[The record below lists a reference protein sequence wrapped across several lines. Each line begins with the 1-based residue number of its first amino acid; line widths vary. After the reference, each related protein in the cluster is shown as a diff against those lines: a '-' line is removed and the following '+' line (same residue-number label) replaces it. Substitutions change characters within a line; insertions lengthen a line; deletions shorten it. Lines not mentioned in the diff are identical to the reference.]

1 MSLIETIIDATLR
14 KIIGSSDDRED
25 GSIQGVVVS
34 DAYGKKPRNVW
45 APGTSGVSLRTNDG
59 EVVPVLVRR
68 YDLMPTCALGWR
80 IGDTLT
86 IEGRMEKQNAT
97 CVFHDAVVRV
107 TSQPAL
113 ELDRLNGA
121 FRSERQAQ
129 FRGEQGRQ
137 GEQPRASRVLRR
149 RPDAPRIRP
158 HSGHSGRAA

>member
-14 KIIGSSDDRED
+14 KINGRCSDREG
-25 GSIQGVVVS
+25 GSIHGVVVS

-45 APGTSGVSLRTNDG
+45 APGTSGISLRTDDG
-59 EVVPVLVRR
+59 EVVSVFVRQ
-68 YDLMPTCALGWR
+68 YDLMPPRALGWS
-80 IGDTLT
+80 IVDTLT

-97 CVFHDAVVRV
+97 CVFHDAVVQV
-107 TSQPAL
+107 TSQPTIKA
-113 ELDRLNGA
+113 DGLNGT
-121 FRSERQAQ
+121 FRAVRQAQ
-129 FRGEQGRQ
+129 LRGEQGRQ